1 MNFSRLPNRIAAA
14 AFVTVMAGAAQA
26 LTFDL
31 VFASGTS
38 AQAQAGFIA
47 AANRWS
53 ALFNDNVT
61 IRLDVGTQSMG
72 SGVLGFASPNTSVK
86 SYTDVRGALVADRK
100 SADDFSSAGT
110 LGGGSTFSA
119 LTNRFSNNPAGAGS
133 LTTFTTNLQFMELN
147 TANQKVLGIYTG
159 SSAAFDAQ
167 IRFNSNFN
175 FDFDPTNGISGGQY
189 DFVGVATHEIG
200 HALGFVS
207 GVDYVDSN
215 VSSGHT
221 STQFAW
227 ASTLDLFRYSASGVR
242 HLGAGNTLK
251 YFSVDGGAT
260 NAGAQY
266 ATGLNFGDGNQAS
279 HWKDNLGIGIFDPT
293 GAPGELLNISS
304 FDIQALDVIGYDV
317 VPEPA
322 TLAALG
328 IGVATLLRRRRK
340 A

>member
-1 MNFSRLPNRIAAA
+1 MYSRLPNRIAAA
-14 AFVTVMAGAAQA
+14 ALATVMVGAAQA
-26 LTFDL
+26 ITFDL

-53 ALFNDNVT
+53 ALFNDNIT

-72 SGVLGFASPNTSVK
+72 GGVLGFASSSSTVR
-86 SYTDVRGALVADRK
+86 SYTDVRNALIADRK

-110 LGGGSTFSA
+110 LAAGATFSA
-119 LTNRFSNNPAGAGS
+119 LTNRFTNNPAGAGS
-133 LTTFTTNLQFMELN
+133 LSTFNTNLQWMDIN
-147 TANQKVLGIYTG
+147 TANEKALGIFAG
-159 SSAAFDAQ
+159 NANAFDAQ
-167 IRFNSNFN
+167 IRFNSNFS
-175 FDFDPTNGISGGQY
+175 FDYDPSNGITGGQF

-207 GVDYVDSN
+207 GVDYVDSGAA
-215 VSSGHT
+215 SGHT

-227 ASTLDLFRYSASGVR
+227 ASTLDLFRYSAAGTR
-242 HLGAGNTLK
+242 HLGAGNALK
-251 YFSVDGGAT
+251 YFSVDGGVT
-260 NAGAQY
+260 NAGAQF
-266 ATGLNFGDGNQAS
+266 ATGINFGDGDQAS
-279 HWKDNLGIGIFDPT
+279 HWKDDLGIGIFDPT
-293 GAPGELLNISS
+293 GAPGELLTISG
-304 FDIQALDVIGYDV
+304 FDIQSLDVIGYDL

-328 IGVATLLRRRRK
+328 VGVAALLRRRRK